1 MRKTIVAG
9 VSALALA
16 TFALPV
22 AAATPTQFD
31 DSRISV
37 SFADLNIDNEAG
49 ARVLYGRL
57 QQASASVCNMDSYR
71 ELGSL
76 AAVAQAEACYEETLN
91 KAVAKIDSDALKKIH
106 SS

>member
-9 VSALALA
+9 VSALALTA
-16 TFALPV
+16 LALPAV
-22 AAATPTQFD
+22 SATPSQFD
-31 DSRISV
+31 NARISV

-49 ARVLYGRL
+49 ARALYGRL

-76 AAVAQAEACYEETLN
+76 AAVAKAEACYTATLDE
-91 KAVAKIDSDALKKIH
+91 AVAKIGSEALKKIH

>member
-9 VSALALA
+9 LSALALA
-16 TFALPV
+16 GIALP
-22 AAATPTQFD
+22 AAASTPSQFD

-37 SFADLNIDNEAG
+37 SFADLNINNEAG

-57 QQASASVCNMDSYR
+57 QAASASVCNMDSYR

-76 AAVAQAEACYEETLN
+76 AAVADAEACYEETLN
-91 KAVAKIDSDALKKIH
+91 EAVAKIGSVALNKIH
-106 SS
+106 TS